1 MSEESLRLGL
11 CAGEASGDLL
21 AGSILRAW
29 QLRGTSLDITGIGG
43 DQMQAAGLESLC
55 VIDRLAVMGLVEPVS
70 RLPELLGI
78 RRRLIAQQQRV
89 APELYVG
96 VDSPDFNLPVERRL
110 RALGIPTAHLVSPS
124 VWAWRRGRLRS
135 IRQSVDRMLCLLPF
149 EVDIYREAGIDAV
162 CVGHPLVDELQQ
174 LPLAGELRAAMGLP
188 SDKPLVAVLPGSREG
203 EVRHLMPVFADAMQ
217 LLQARHTGL
226 HFVIPA
232 ANAERHQQIE
242 SVLQSTA
249 LSVSLIRGQG
259 REVMRCSDAIM
270 IASGTAT
277 LEAMLLRK
285 PMVISYR
292 MASLS
297 WTILSRLVKTPYVGL
312 PNVLA
317 GEELVPELLQH
328 HATASQL
335 ADAVSRVLEGDGDR
349 QVRRFD
355 ELAGLIGGN
364 FAERSIDALLPLV
377 KGR

>member
-1 MSEESLRLGL
+1 MSQGSLRLGL

-21 AGSILRAW
+21 AGAMLQAW
-29 QLRGTSLDITGIGG
+29 QQRGTSLDITGIGG

-55 VIDRLAVMGLVEPVS
+55 AIDRLAVMGLVEPLK

-78 RRRLIAQQQRV
+78 RRRLIAQQQQV
-89 APELYVG
+89 APDLFVG

-110 RALGIPTAHLVSPS
+110 RAAGIPTAHLVSPS
-124 VWAWRRGRLRS
+124 VWAWRRGRLRG
-135 IRQSVDRMLCLLPF
+135 IRDSVDRMLCLLPF
-149 EVDIYREAGIDAV
+149 EVDIYREAGIDAA

-174 LPLAGELRAAMGLP
+174 LPAADELSAAMALP
-188 SDKPLVAVLPGSREG
+188 SNKTVLAVLPGSREG
-203 EVRHLMPVFADAMQ
+203 EVRHLMPVFAEAMQ
-217 LLQARHTGL
+217 LLQARHTDL

-232 ANAERHQQIE
+232 ANAERYQQIE
-242 SVLQSTA
+242 AVLQSTA
-249 LSVSLIRGQG
+249 LPVSLMRGQG

-297 WTILSRLVKTPYVGL
+297 WTILSRLVKTPHVGL

-317 GEELVPELLQH
+317 GEEVVPELLQH

-349 QVRRFD
+349 QVRRFN

-364 FAERSIDALLPLV
+364 FAERTIDALLPLV
-377 KGR
+377 KRR

>member
-1 MSEESLRLGL
+1 MSQESLRLGL

-29 QLRGTSLDITGIGG
+29 QQRGTSLDITGIGG
-43 DQMQAAGLESLC
+43 DQMQAQGLESLC
-55 VIDRLAVMGLVEPVS
+55 AIDRLAVMGLVEPLK

-78 RRRLIAQQQRV
+78 RRRLIAQQQCV
-89 APELYVG
+89 APDLFVG
-96 VDSPDFNLPVERRL
+96 VDSPDFNLPIERRL
-110 RALGIPTAHLVSPS
+110 RASGIPTAHLVSPS

-135 IRQSVDRMLCLLPF
+135 IRESVDRMLCLLPF
-149 EVDIYREAGIDAV
+149 EVDIYREAGIDAM

-174 LPLAGELRAAMGLP
+174 LPAADELRAAMGLP
-188 SDKPLVAVLPGSREG
+188 SNKTLLAVLPGSREG

-217 LLQARHTGL
+217 LLQARHTNL

-232 ANAERHQQIE
+232 ANAERHDQMG
-242 SVLQSTA
+242 SVLQPAA
-249 LSVSLIRGQG
+249 LPVGLIRGQG

-297 WTILSRLVKTPYVGL
+297 WGILSRLVKTPHVGL

-317 GEELVPELLQH
+317 GEEIVPELLQH
-328 HATASQL
+328 HATASGL
-335 ADAVSRVLEGDGDR
+335 ADAVSGLLEGDGER
-349 QVRRFD
+349 QVGRFD

-377 KGR
+377 KQ

>member
-1 MSEESLRLGL
+1 VSQESLRLGL

-29 QLRGTSLDITGIGG
+29 QQRGTTLDITGIGG
-43 DQMQAAGLESLC
+43 DKMQAAGLESLC
-55 VIDRLAVMGLVEPVS
+55 AIDRLAVMGLVEPLK

-89 APELYVG
+89 APDLFVG
-96 VDSPDFNLPVERRL
+96 VDSPDFNLLVERRL
-110 RALGIPTAHLVSPS
+110 RASGIPTAHLVSPS
-124 VWAWRRGRLRS
+124 VWAWRRGRLRG
-135 IRQSVDRMLCLLPF
+135 IRESVDRMLCLLPF

-174 LPLAGELRAAMGLP
+174 LPTADELRTAMTLP
-188 SDKPLVAVLPGSREG
+188 SGKTLLAVLPGSREG

-217 LLQARHTGL
+217 LLQARHTDL

-232 ANAERHQQIE
+232 ANAARHQQIE
-242 SVLQSTA
+242 SVLQSKS
-249 LSVSLIRGQG
+249 LSVSLVRGQG

-297 WTILSRLVKTPYVGL
+297 WAILSRLVKTPYVGL

-317 GEELVPELLQH
+317 GDEVVPELLQH

-335 ADAVSRVLEGDGDR
+335 ADAVSGLLEGDGDR
-349 QVRRFD
+349 QVHRFD

-377 KGR
+377 EGR

>member
-1 MSEESLRLGL
+1 MSQESLRLGL

-29 QLRGTSLDITGIGG
+29 QQRGTSLDITGIGG
-43 DQMQAAGLESLC
+43 DQMQSQGLESLC
-55 VIDRLAVMGLVEPVS
+55 AIDRLAVMGLVEPLK

-89 APELYVG
+89 TPDLFVG
-96 VDSPDFNLPVERRL
+96 VDSPDFNLPIERRL
-110 RALGIPTAHLVSPS
+110 RASGIPTAHLVSPS

-135 IRQSVDRMLCLLPF
+135 IRESVDRMLCLLPF
-149 EVDIYREAGIDAV
+149 EVDIYREAGIDAM

-174 LPLAGELRAAMGLP
+174 LPAAEELRVAMGLP
-188 SDKPLVAVLPGSREG
+188 SNKTLLAVLPGSREG

-217 LLQARHTGL
+217 LLQARHTNL

-232 ANAERHQQIE
+232 ANAARHQQIE
-242 SVLQSTA
+242 SVLQSKS

-297 WTILSRLVKTPYVGL
+297 WGILSRLVKTPHVGL

-317 GEELVPELLQH
+317 GEEIVPELLQH
-328 HATASQL
+328 HATASRL
-335 ADAVSRVLEGDGDR
+335 ADAVSGLLEGDGAR
-349 QVRRFD
+349 QVGRFD

-377 KGR
+377 KER

>member
-1 MSEESLRLGL
+1 MSQESLRLGL

-29 QLRGTSLDITGIGG
+29 QQRGTSLDITGIGG
-43 DQMQAAGLESLC
+43 DQMEAAGLESLC
-55 VIDRLAVMGLVEPVS
+55 AIDRLAVMGLVEPLK

-89 APELYVG
+89 APDLFVG
-96 VDSPDFNLPVERRL
+96 VDSPDFNLLVERRL
-110 RALGIPTAHLVSPS
+110 RASGIPTAHLVSPS
-124 VWAWRRGRLRS
+124 VWAWRRGRLLG
-135 IRQSVDRMLCLLPF
+135 IRESVDRMLCLLPF

-174 LPLAGELRAAMGLP
+174 LPTADELRTAMTLP
-188 SDKPLVAVLPGSREG
+188 SGKTLLAVLPGSREG

-217 LLQARHTGL
+217 LLQARHTDL

-232 ANAERHQQIE
+232 ANAARHQQIE
-242 SVLQSTA
+242 SVLQSKS
-249 LSVSLIRGQG
+249 LSVSLVRGQG

-285 PMVISYR
+285 PMIISYR

-297 WTILSRLVKTPYVGL
+297 WAILSRLVKTPYVGL

-317 GEELVPELLQH
+317 GDEVVPELLQH

-335 ADAVSRVLEGDGDR
+335 ADAVSGLLEGDGDR
-349 QVRRFD
+349 QVHRFD

-377 KGR
+377 EGR

>member
-1 MSEESLRLGL
+1 MSQESLRLGL

-29 QLRGTSLDITGIGG
+29 QQRGTSLDITGIGG
-43 DQMQAAGLESLC
+43 DQMQSQGLESLC
-55 VIDRLAVMGLVEPVS
+55 AIDRLAVMGLVEPLK

-89 APELYVG
+89 TPDLFVG
-96 VDSPDFNLPVERRL
+96 VDSPDFNLPIERRL
-110 RALGIPTAHLVSPS
+110 RATGIPTAHLVSPS

-135 IRQSVDRMLCLLPF
+135 IRKSVDRMLCLLPF
-149 EVDIYREAGIDAV
+149 EVDIYREAGIDAM

-174 LPLAGELRAAMGLP
+174 LPAVEELRASIGLP
-188 SDKPLVAVLPGSREG
+188 SNKTLLAVLPGSREG

-217 LLQARHTGL
+217 LLQARHTNL

-232 ANAERHQQIE
+232 ANAERLNQIE
-242 SVLQSTA
+242 SVLQSAA
-249 LSVSLIRGQG
+249 LPVSLIRGQG

-297 WTILSRLVKTPYVGL
+297 WGILSRLVKTPHVGL

-317 GEELVPELLQH
+317 GEEIVPELLQH
-328 HATASQL
+328 HATASRL
-335 ADAVSRVLEGDGDR
+335 ADAVSGLLEGDGAK
-349 QVRRFD
+349 QVGRFD

-377 KGR
+377 KE

>member
-1 MSEESLRLGL
+1 VSQESLRLGL

-29 QLRGTSLDITGIGG
+29 QQRGTSLDITGIGG
-43 DQMQAAGLESLC
+43 DQMQAQGLDSLC
-55 VIDRLAVMGLVEPVS
+55 AIDRLAVMGLVEPLK

-89 APELYVG
+89 APDLFVG
-96 VDSPDFNLPVERRL
+96 VDSPDFNLPIERRL
-110 RALGIPTAHLVSPS
+110 RVTGIPTAHLVSPS
-124 VWAWRRGRLRS
+124 VWAWRRGR
-135 IRQSVDRMLCLLPF
+135 IRGIRESVDRMLCLLPF
-149 EVDIYREAGIDAV
+149 EVDIYREAGIDAM

-174 LPLAGELRAAMGLP
+174 LPAAEELRVAMGLP
-188 SDKPLVAVLPGSREG
+188 SNKTLLAVLPGSREG

-217 LLQARHTGL
+217 LLQARHTNL

-232 ANAERHQQIE
+232 ADAERHKQIE
-242 SVLQSTA
+242 SVLKPAA
-249 LSVSLIRGQG
+249 LPVSLIRGQG

-297 WTILSRLVKTPYVGL
+297 WSILSRLVKTPHVGL

-317 GEELVPELLQH
+317 GEEIVPELLQH
-328 HATASQL
+328 HATASRL
-335 ADAVSRVLEGDGDR
+335 ADAVSGLLEGDGER
-349 QVRRFD
+349 QVGRFD

-377 KGR
+377 KE

>member
-1 MSEESLRLGL
+1 MSQGSLRLGL

-21 AGSILRAW
+21 AGAMLRAW
-29 QLRGTSLDITGIGG
+29 QQRGTSLDITGIGG

-55 VIDRLAVMGLVEPVS
+55 AIDRLAVMGLVEPLK

-78 RRRLIAQQQRV
+78 RRRLIAQQQQV
-89 APELYVG
+89 APDLFVG

-110 RALGIPTAHLVSPS
+110 RAAGIPTAHLVSPS
-124 VWAWRRGRLRS
+124 VWAWRRGRLRG
-135 IRQSVDRMLCLLPF
+135 IRDSVDRMLCLLPF
-149 EVDIYREAGIDAV
+149 EVDIYREAGIDAA

-174 LPLAGELRAAMGLP
+174 LPAADELRAAMALP
-188 SDKPLVAVLPGSREG
+188 SNKTVLAVLPGSREG
-203 EVRHLMPVFADAMQ
+203 EVRHLMPVFAEAMQ
-217 LLQARHTGL
+217 LLQARHTDL

-232 ANAERHQQIE
+232 ANAERYQQIE
-242 SVLQSTA
+242 AVLQSTA
-249 LSVSLIRGQG
+249 LPVSLMRGQG

-297 WTILSRLVKTPYVGL
+297 WTILSRLVKTPHVGL

-317 GEELVPELLQH
+317 GEEVVPELLQH

-377 KGR
+377 EGR

>member
-1 MSEESLRLGL
+1 MSQESLRLGL

-21 AGSILRAW
+21 AGAILRAW
-29 QLRGTSLDITGIGG
+29 QQRGTLLDITGIGG
-43 DQMQAAGLESLC
+43 DQMQAAGLKSLC
-55 VIDRLAVMGLVEPVS
+55 AVDRLAVMGLVEPLK

-78 RRRLIAQQQRV
+78 RRRLIGQQQQV
-89 APELYVG
+89 APDLFVG

-110 RALGIPTAHLVSPS
+110 RAAGIPTAHLVSPS
-124 VWAWRRGRLRS
+124 VWAWRRGRLRG
-135 IRQSVDRMLCLLPF
+135 IRESVDRMLCLLPF

-174 LPLAGELRAAMGLP
+174 LPAADELRAGMGLP
-188 SDKPLVAVLPGSREG
+188 SSRTVLAVLPGSREG
-203 EVRHLMPVFADAMQ
+203 EVRHLMPVFAEAMQ
-217 LLQARHTGL
+217 LLQARHTDL

-232 ANAERHQQIE
+232 ANAERYQQIE

-249 LSVSLIRGQG
+249 LSVSVISGQG
-259 REVMRCSDAIM
+259 REVVRCSDAIM

-297 WTILSRLVKTPYVGL
+297 WAILSRLVKIPYVGL

-317 GEELVPELLQH
+317 GEEVVPELLQH

-335 ADAVSRVLEGDGDR
+335 ADAVSAILEGDGDR

-377 KGR
+377 EGR

>member
-1 MSEESLRLGL
+1 MSQGSLRLGL

-21 AGSILRAW
+21 AGAILRAW
-29 QLRGTSLDITGIGG
+29 QQRGTSLDITGIGG

-55 VIDRLAVMGLVEPVS
+55 DIDRLAVMGLVEPLK

-78 RRRLIAQQQRV
+78 RRRLIAQQQQV
-89 APELYVG
+89 APDLFVG

-110 RALGIPTAHLVSPS
+110 RAAGIPTAHLVSPS
-124 VWAWRRGRLRS
+124 VWAWRRGRLWG
-135 IRQSVDRMLCLLPF
+135 IRESVDRMLCLLPF

-174 LPLAGELRAAMGLP
+174 LPAADALRAGMGLP
-188 SDKPLVAVLPGSREG
+188 SNRTVLAVLPGSREG
-203 EVRHLMPVFADAMQ
+203 EVRHLMPVFAEAMQ
-217 LLQARHTGL
+217 LLQARHTDL

-232 ANAERHQQIE
+232 ANAERYQQIE

-249 LSVSLIRGQG
+249 LSVSVISGQG
-259 REVMRCSDAIM
+259 REVVRCSDAIM

-297 WTILSRLVKTPYVGL
+297 WAILSRLVKIPYVGL

-317 GEELVPELLQH
+317 GEEVVPELLQH

-335 ADAVSRVLEGDGDR
+335 ADAVSAILEGDGDR

-377 KGR
+377 EGR

>member
-1 MSEESLRLGL
+1 
-11 CAGEASGDLL
+11 
-21 AGSILRAW
+21 
-29 QLRGTSLDITGIGG
+29 
-43 DQMQAAGLESLC
+43 
-55 VIDRLAVMGLVEPVS
+55 
-70 RLPELLGI
+70 
-78 RRRLIAQQQRV
+78 
-89 APELYVG
+89 
-96 VDSPDFNLPVERRL
+96 
-110 RALGIPTAHLVSPS
+110 
-124 VWAWRRGRLRS
+124 
-135 IRQSVDRMLCLLPF
+135 MLCLLPF

-174 LPLAGELRAAMGLP
+174 LPTAEELRAAIGLP
-188 SDKPLVAVLPGSREG
+188 SDKTLVAVLPGSREG

-249 LSVSLIRGQG
+249 LSVSLIRGLG

-292 MASLS
+292 MAPLS
-297 WTILSRLVKTPYVGL
+297 WAILSRLVETPYVGL

-317 GEELVPELLQH
+317 GEEVVPELLQH
-328 HATASQL
+328 HATDSQL
-335 ADAVSRVLEGDGDR
+335 ADAVSGLLGGDGDR

-364 FAERSIDALLPLV
+364 FAEHSIDALLPLV

>member
-1 MSEESLRLGL
+1 VSQESLRLGL

-29 QLRGTSLDITGIGG
+29 QQRGTSLDITGIGG

-55 VIDRLAVMGLVEPVS
+55 AIDRLAVMGLVEPLK

-89 APELYVG
+89 APDLFVG
-96 VDSPDFNLPVERRL
+96 VDSPDFNLLVERRL
-110 RALGIPTAHLVSPS
+110 RASGIPTAHLVSPS
-124 VWAWRRGRLRS
+124 VWAWRRGRLRG
-135 IRQSVDRMLCLLPF
+135 IRESVDRMLCLLPL

-174 LPLAGELRAAMGLP
+174 LPTADELRTAMTLP
-188 SDKPLVAVLPGSREG
+188 SGKTLLAVLPGSREG

-217 LLQARHTGL
+217 LLQARHTDL

-232 ANAERHQQIE
+232 ANAARHQQIE
-242 SVLQSTA
+242 SVLQSKS
-249 LSVSLIRGQG
+249 LSVSLVRGQG

-297 WTILSRLVKTPYVGL
+297 WAILSRLVKTPYVGL

-317 GEELVPELLQH
+317 GDEVVPELLQH

-335 ADAVSRVLEGDGDR
+335 ADAVSGLLEGDGDR
-349 QVRRFD
+349 QVHRFD

-377 KGR
+377 EGR

>member
-1 MSEESLRLGL
+1 VSQESLRLGL

-29 QLRGTSLDITGIGG
+29 QQRGTSLDITGIGG
-43 DQMQAAGLESLC
+43 DQMQAQGLDSLC
-55 VIDRLAVMGLVEPVS
+55 AIDRLAVMGLVEPLK

-89 APELYVG
+89 APDLFVG
-96 VDSPDFNLPVERRL
+96 VDSPDFNLPIERRL
-110 RALGIPTAHLVSPS
+110 RVTGIPTAHLVSPS
-124 VWAWRRGRLRS
+124 VWAWRRGR
-135 IRQSVDRMLCLLPF
+135 IRGIRESVDRMLCLLPF
-149 EVDIYREAGIDAV
+149 EVDIYREAGIDAM

-174 LPLAGELRAAMGLP
+174 LPAAEELRVAMGLP
-188 SDKPLVAVLPGSREG
+188 SNKTLLAVLPGSREG

-217 LLQARHTGL
+217 LLQARHTNL

-232 ANAERHQQIE
+232 ADAERHKQIE
-242 SVLQSTA
+242 SVLKPAA
-249 LSVSLIRGQG
+249 LPVSLIRGQG

-297 WTILSRLVKTPYVGL
+297 WSILSRLVKTPHVGL

-317 GEELVPELLQH
+317 GEEIVPELLQH
-328 HATASQL
+328 HATASRL
-335 ADAVSRVLEGDGDR
+335 ADAVSGLLEGDGER
-349 QVRRFD
+349 QVGRFD
-355 ELAGLIGGN
+355 DLAGLIGGN
-364 FAERSIDALLPLV
+364 FAERCIDALLPLV
-377 KGR
+377 KE

>member
-1 MSEESLRLGL
+1 MSQESLRLGL

-29 QLRGTSLDITGIGG
+29 QQRGTSLDITGIGG
-43 DQMQAAGLESLC
+43 DQMQAQGLESLC
-55 VIDRLAVMGLVEPVS
+55 AIDRLAVMGLVEPLK

-89 APELYVG
+89 TPDLFVG
-96 VDSPDFNLPVERRL
+96 VDSPDFNLPIERRL
-110 RALGIPTAHLVSPS
+110 RASGIPTAHLVSPS

-135 IRQSVDRMLCLLPF
+135 IRESVDRMLCLLPF
-149 EVDIYREAGIDAV
+149 EVDIYREAGIDAM

-174 LPLAGELRAAMGLP
+174 LPAAEELRVAMGLP
-188 SDKPLVAVLPGSREG
+188 SNKTLLAVLPGSREG

-217 LLQARHTGL
+217 LLQARHTNL

-232 ANAERHQQIE
+232 ANAARHQQIE
-242 SVLQSTA
+242 SVLQSKS

-297 WTILSRLVKTPYVGL
+297 WGILSRLVKTPHVGL

-317 GEELVPELLQH
+317 GEEIVPELLQH
-328 HATASQL
+328 HATASRL
-335 ADAVSRVLEGDGDR
+335 ADAVSGLLEGDGVR
-349 QVRRFD
+349 QVGRFD

-377 KGR
+377 KER

>member
-1 MSEESLRLGL
+1 MSQESLRLGL

-29 QLRGTSLDITGIGG
+29 QQRGTSLDITGIGG
-43 DQMQAAGLESLC
+43 DQMQAQGLESLC
-55 VIDRLAVMGLVEPVS
+55 AIDRLAVMGLVEPLK

-89 APELYVG
+89 TPDLFVG
-96 VDSPDFNLPVERRL
+96 VDSPDFNLPIERRL
-110 RALGIPTAHLVSPS
+110 RASGIPTAHLVSPS

-135 IRQSVDRMLCLLPF
+135 IRESVDRMLCLLPF
-149 EVDIYREAGIDAV
+149 EVDIYREAGIDAM

-174 LPLAGELRAAMGLP
+174 LPAAEELRVAMGLP
-188 SDKPLVAVLPGSREG
+188 SNKTLLAVLPGSREG

-217 LLQARHTGL
+217 LLQARHTNL

-232 ANAERHQQIE
+232 ANAARHQQIE
-242 SVLQSTA
+242 SVLQSKS

-297 WTILSRLVKTPYVGL
+297 WGILSRLVKTPHVGL

-317 GEELVPELLQH
+317 GEEIVPELLQH
-328 HATASQL
+328 HATASRL
-335 ADAVSRVLEGDGDR
+335 ADAVSGILEGDGAR
-349 QVRRFD
+349 QVGRFD
-355 ELAGLIGGN
+355 ELAGLIGGD

-377 KGR
+377 KE

>member
-1 MSEESLRLGL
+1 MSQGSLRLGL

-21 AGSILRAW
+21 AGAMLRAW
-29 QLRGTSLDITGIGG
+29 QQRGTSLDITGIGG

-55 VIDRLAVMGLVEPVS
+55 AIDRLAVMGLVEPLK

-78 RRRLIAQQQRV
+78 RRRLIAQQQQV
-89 APELYVG
+89 APDLFVG

-110 RALGIPTAHLVSPS
+110 RAAGIPTAHLVSPS
-124 VWAWRRGRLRS
+124 VWAWRRGRLRG
-135 IRQSVDRMLCLLPF
+135 IRDSVDRMLCLLPF
-149 EVDIYREAGIDAV
+149 EVDIYREAGIDAA

-174 LPLAGELRAAMGLP
+174 LPAADELRAAMALP
-188 SDKPLVAVLPGSREG
+188 SNKTVLAVLPGSREG
-203 EVRHLMPVFADAMQ
+203 EVRHLMPVFAEAMQ
-217 LLQARHTGL
+217 LLQARHTDL

-232 ANAERHQQIE
+232 ANAERYQQIE
-242 SVLQSTA
+242 AVLQSTA
-249 LSVSLIRGQG
+249 LPVSLMRGQG

-297 WTILSRLVKTPYVGL
+297 WTILSRLVKTPHVGL

-317 GEELVPELLQH
+317 GEEVVPELLQH

-349 QVRRFD
+349 QVRRFN

-364 FAERSIDALLPLV
+364 FAERTIDALLPLV

>member
-1 MSEESLRLGL
+1 MSQGSLRLGL

-21 AGSILRAW
+21 AGAILRAW
-29 QLRGTSLDITGIGG
+29 QQRGTSLDITGIGG

-55 VIDRLAVMGLVEPVS
+55 AIDRLAVMGLVEPLK

-78 RRRLIAQQQRV
+78 RRRLIAQQQQK
-89 APELYVG
+89 APDLFVG

-110 RALGIPTAHLVSPS
+110 RAAGIPTAHLVSPS

-135 IRQSVDRMLCLLPF
+135 IRESVDRMLCLLPF

-162 CVGHPLVDELQQ
+162 CVGHPLVDDLQQ
-174 LPLAGELRAAMGLP
+174 LPAAEALRAAMGLP
-188 SDKPLVAVLPGSREG
+188 SNKTVLAVLPGSREG
-203 EVRHLMPVFADAMQ
+203 EVRHLMPVFAEAMQ
-217 LLQARHTGL
+217 LLQARHNDL

-232 ANAERHQQIE
+232 ANAERYQQIE
-242 SVLQSTA
+242 SVLQSST
-249 LSVSLIRGQG
+249 LPVSLIRGQG

-297 WTILSRLVKTPYVGL
+297 WAILSRLVNTPHVGL

-317 GEELVPELLQH
+317 GEEVVPELLQH

-335 ADAVSRVLEGDGDR
+335 ADAISRVLEGDGDR

-364 FAERSIDALLPLV
+364 FAERSTDALLPLV

>member
-1 MSEESLRLGL
+1 MSQESLRLGL

-29 QLRGTSLDITGIGG
+29 QQRGTSLDITGIGG
-43 DQMQAAGLESLC
+43 DQMQAQGLESLC
-55 VIDRLAVMGLVEPVS
+55 AIDRLAVMGLVEPLK

-78 RRRLIAQQQRV
+78 RRRLIAQQQCV
-89 APELYVG
+89 APDLFVG
-96 VDSPDFNLPVERRL
+96 VDSPDFNLPIERRL
-110 RALGIPTAHLVSPS
+110 RASGIPTAHLVSPS
-124 VWAWRRGRLRS
+124 VWAWRRGRLRG
-135 IRQSVDRMLCLLPF
+135 IRESVDRMLCLLPF
-149 EVDIYREAGIDAV
+149 EVDIYREAGIDAM

-174 LPLAGELRAAMGLP
+174 LPAVEELRTSMGLP
-188 SDKPLVAVLPGSREG
+188 SNKTLLAVLPGSREG

-217 LLQARHTGL
+217 LLQARHTNL

-232 ANAERHQQIE
+232 ANAERHDQIE
-242 SVLQSTA
+242 SVLPPAA
-249 LSVSLIRGQG
+249 LPVSLIRGQG

-297 WTILSRLVKTPYVGL
+297 WGILSRLVKTPHVGL

-317 GEELVPELLQH
+317 GEEIVPELLQH
-328 HATASQL
+328 HATASGL
-335 ADAVSRVLEGDGDR
+335 ADAVSGLLEGDGER
-349 QVRRFD
+349 QVGRFD

-377 KGR
+377 KER

>member
-1 MSEESLRLGL
+1 VSQESLRLGL

-29 QLRGTSLDITGIGG
+29 QQRGTSLDITGIGG
-43 DQMQAAGLESLC
+43 DQMQAQGLESLC
-55 VIDRLAVMGLVEPVS
+55 AIDRLAVMGLVEPLK

-89 APELYVG
+89 APDLFVG
-96 VDSPDFNLPVERRL
+96 VDSPDFNLPIERRL
-110 RALGIPTAHLVSPS
+110 RAAGIPTAHLVSPS
-124 VWAWRRGRLRS
+124 VWAWRRGRLQS
-135 IRQSVDRMLCLLPF
+135 IRESVDRMLCLLPF
-149 EVDIYREAGIDAV
+149 EVDIYREAGIDAM

-174 LPLAGELRAAMGLP
+174 LPAAEELRVAMGLP
-188 SDKPLVAVLPGSREG
+188 SNKTLLAVLPGSREG

-217 LLQARHTGL
+217 LLHGRHTNL

-232 ANAERHQQIE
+232 ANAERHNQIE
-242 SVLQSTA
+242 SVLHSAA
-249 LSVSLIRGQG
+249 LPVSLIRGQG

-285 PMVISYR
+285 PMVIGYR

-297 WTILSRLVKTPYVGL
+297 WGILSRLVKTPHVGL

-317 GEELVPELLQH
+317 GEEIVPELLQH
-328 HATASQL
+328 HATASRL
-335 ADAVSRVLEGDGDR
+335 ADAVSGLLEGDGAR
-349 QVRRFD
+349 QVGRFD

-377 KGR
+377 KE

>member
-1 MSEESLRLGL
+1 MSQESLRLGL

-29 QLRGTSLDITGIGG
+29 QRRGTSLDITGIGG
-43 DQMQAAGLESLC
+43 DHMQAAGLESLC
-55 VIDRLAVMGLVEPVS
+55 AIDRLAVVGLAEPLK

-89 APELYVG
+89 APDLFVG

-110 RALGIPTAHLVSPS
+110 RASGIPTAHLVGPS
-124 VWAWRRGRLRS
+124 VWAWRRRRLRG
-135 IRQSVDRMLCLLPF
+135 IRESVDRMLCLLPF

-174 LPLAGELRAAMGLP
+174 LPAADELHAAMGLP
-188 SDKPLVAVLPGSREG
+188 SNKTLVAVLPGSREG

-217 LLQARHTGL
+217 LLQARYTGL

-297 WTILSRLVKTPYVGL
+297 WAILSRLVTTPYVGL

-317 GEELVPELLQH
+317 GEEVVPELLQH

-335 ADAVSRVLEGDGDR
+335 ADVVSELLGGDGYR

-377 KGR
+377 KWR

>member
-1 MSEESLRLGL
+1 MSQGSLRLGL

-21 AGSILRAW
+21 AGAMLRAW
-29 QLRGTSLDITGIGG
+29 QQRGTSLDITGIGG
-43 DQMQAAGLESLC
+43 EQMQAAGLESLC
-55 VIDRLAVMGLVEPVS
+55 AIDRLAVMGLVEPLK

-78 RRRLIAQQQRV
+78 RRRLIAQQQQV
-89 APELYVG
+89 APDLFVG

-110 RALGIPTAHLVSPS
+110 RAAGIPTAHLVSPS
-124 VWAWRRGRLRS
+124 VWAWRRGRLRD
-135 IRQSVDRMLCLLPF
+135 IRDSVDRMLCLLPF
-149 EVDIYREAGIDAV
+149 EVDIYREAGIDAA

-174 LPLAGELRAAMGLP
+174 LPAADELRAAMALP
-188 SDKPLVAVLPGSREG
+188 SNKTVLAVLPGSREG
-203 EVRHLMPVFADAMQ
+203 EVRHLMPVFAEAMQ
-217 LLQARHTGL
+217 LLQARHTDL

-232 ANAERHQQIE
+232 ANAERYQQIE
-242 SVLQSTA
+242 AVLQSTA
-249 LSVSLIRGQG
+249 LPVSLMRGQG
-259 REVMRCSDAIM
+259 REVMRCGDAIM

-317 GEELVPELLQH
+317 GEEVVPELLQH

-335 ADAVSRVLEGDGDR
+335 ADAVSRVLEGDADR

-355 ELAGLIGGN
+355 ELTGLIGGN

-377 KGR
+377 KRR

>member
-1 MSEESLRLGL
+1 MSQGSLRLGL

-21 AGSILRAW
+21 AGAMLRAW
-29 QLRGTSLDITGIGG
+29 QQRGTSLDITGIGG

-55 VIDRLAVMGLVEPVS
+55 AIDRLAVMGLVEPLK

-78 RRRLIAQQQRV
+78 RRRLIAQQQQV
-89 APELYVG
+89 APDLFVG

-110 RALGIPTAHLVSPS
+110 RAAGIPTAHLVSPS
-124 VWAWRRGRLRS
+124 VWAWRRGRLRG
-135 IRQSVDRMLCLLPF
+135 IRDSVDRMLCLLPF
-149 EVDIYREAGIDAV
+149 EVDIYREAGIDAA

-174 LPLAGELRAAMGLP
+174 LPAADELSAAMALP
-188 SDKPLVAVLPGSREG
+188 SNKTVLAVLPGSREG
-203 EVRHLMPVFADAMQ
+203 EVRHLMPVFAEAMQ
-217 LLQARHTGL
+217 LLQARHTDL

-232 ANAERHQQIE
+232 ANAERYQQIE
-242 SVLQSTA
+242 AVLQSTA
-249 LSVSLIRGQG
+249 LPVSLMRAQG

-297 WTILSRLVKTPYVGL
+297 WTILSRLVKTPHVGL

-317 GEELVPELLQH
+317 GEEVVPELLQH

-349 QVRRFD
+349 QVRRFN

-364 FAERSIDALLPLV
+364 FAERTIDALLPLV

>member
-1 MSEESLRLGL
+1 MSLESLRLGL

-21 AGSILRAW
+21 AGAMLRAW
-29 QLRGTSLDITGIGG
+29 QQRGTLLDITGIGG
-43 DQMQAAGLESLC
+43 DQMRAAGLESLC
-55 VIDRLAVMGLVEPVS
+55 AIDRLAVMGLVEPLK

-78 RRRLIAQQQRV
+78 RRRLIAQQQKV
-89 APELYVG
+89 APDLFVG

-110 RALGIPTAHLVSPS
+110 RAAGIPTAHLVSPS
-124 VWAWRRGRLRS
+124 VWAWRRGRLRG
-135 IRQSVDRMLCLLPF
+135 IRESVDRMLCLLPF
-149 EVDIYREAGIDAV
+149 EVEIYREAGIDAV
-162 CVGHPLVDELQQ
+162 CVGHPLMDELQQ
-174 LPLAGELRAAMGLP
+174 LPAADELRAAMGLP
-188 SDKPLVAVLPGSREG
+188 PNKTVLAVLPGSREG
-203 EVRHLMPVFADAMQ
+203 EVRQLMPVFAEAMQ
-217 LLQARHTGL
+217 LLQARHTDL

-232 ANAERHQQIE
+232 ANAERYQQIE

-259 REVMRCSDAIM
+259 REVMRCSDTIM

-277 LEAMLLRK
+277 LEAMLLHK

-297 WTILSRLVKTPYVGL
+297 WAILSRLAKTPHVGL

-317 GEELVPELLQH
+317 GEEVVPELLQH

-335 ADAVSRVLEGDGDR
+335 AEAVSRVLEGDGDR

-355 ELAGLIGGN
+355 ELAELIGGN

>member
-1 MSEESLRLGL
+1 VSQESLRLGL

-29 QLRGTSLDITGIGG
+29 QQRGTSLDITGIGG
-43 DQMQAAGLESLC
+43 DQMQSQGLESLC
-55 VIDRLAVMGLVEPVS
+55 AIDRLAVMGLVEPLK

-89 APELYVG
+89 TPDLFVG
-96 VDSPDFNLPVERRL
+96 VDSPDFNLPIERRL
-110 RALGIPTAHLVSPS
+110 RASGIPTAHLVSPS

-135 IRQSVDRMLCLLPF
+135 IRESVDRMLCLLPF
-149 EVDIYREAGIDAV
+149 EVDIYREAGIDAM

-174 LPLAGELRAAMGLP
+174 LPAAEELRVAMGLP
-188 SDKPLVAVLPGSREG
+188 SNKTLLAVLPGSREG

-217 LLQARHTGL
+217 LLQARHTNL

-232 ANAERHQQIE
+232 ANAARHQQIE
-242 SVLQSTA
+242 SVLQSKS

-297 WTILSRLVKTPYVGL
+297 WGILSRLVKTPHVGL

-317 GEELVPELLQH
+317 GEEIVPELLQH
-328 HATASQL
+328 HATASRL
-335 ADAVSRVLEGDGDR
+335 ADAVSGLLEGDGAR
-349 QVRRFD
+349 QVGRFD

-377 KGR
+377 KER

>member
-1 MSEESLRLGL
+1 VSQEPLRLGL

-29 QLRGTSLDITGIGG
+29 QQRGTSLDITGIGG
-43 DQMQAAGLESLC
+43 DQMQAQGLESLC
-55 VIDRLAVMGLVEPVS
+55 AIDRLAVMGLVEPLK

-89 APELYVG
+89 APDLFVG
-96 VDSPDFNLPVERRL
+96 VDSPDFNLPIERRL
-110 RALGIPTAHLVSPS
+110 RAAGIPTAHLVSPS
-124 VWAWRRGRLRS
+124 VWAWRRGRLQS
-135 IRQSVDRMLCLLPF
+135 IRESVDRMLCLLPF
-149 EVDIYREAGIDAV
+149 EVDIYREAGIDAM

-174 LPLAGELRAAMGLP
+174 LPAAEELRVAMGLP
-188 SDKPLVAVLPGSREG
+188 SNKTLLAVLPGSREG

-217 LLQARHTGL
+217 LLHGRHTNL

-232 ANAERHQQIE
+232 ANAERHNQIE
-242 SVLQSTA
+242 SVLHSAA
-249 LSVSLIRGQG
+249 LPVSLIRGQG

-285 PMVISYR
+285 PMVIGYR

-297 WTILSRLVKTPYVGL
+297 WGILSRLVKTPHVGL

-317 GEELVPELLQH
+317 GEEIVPELLQH
-328 HATASQL
+328 HATASRL
-335 ADAVSRVLEGDGDR
+335 ADAVSGLLEGDGAR
-349 QVRRFD
+349 QVGRFD

-377 KGR
+377 KE

>member
-1 MSEESLRLGL
+1 MSQGSLRLGL

-21 AGSILRAW
+21 AGAMLRAW
-29 QLRGTSLDITGIGG
+29 QQRGTSLDINGIGG

-55 VIDRLAVMGLVEPVS
+55 AIDRLAVMGLVEPLK

-78 RRRLIAQQQRV
+78 RRRLIAQQQQV
-89 APELYVG
+89 APDLFVG

-110 RALGIPTAHLVSPS
+110 RAAGIPTAHLVSPS
-124 VWAWRRGRLRS
+124 VWAWRRGRLRG
-135 IRQSVDRMLCLLPF
+135 IRDSVDRMLCLLPF
-149 EVDIYREAGIDAV
+149 EVDIYREAGIDAA

-174 LPLAGELRAAMGLP
+174 LPAADELRAAMALP
-188 SDKPLVAVLPGSREG
+188 SNKTVLAVLPGSREG
-203 EVRHLMPVFADAMQ
+203 EVRHLMPVFAEAMQ
-217 LLQARHTGL
+217 LLQARHTDL

-232 ANAERHQQIE
+232 ANAERYQQIE
-242 SVLQSTA
+242 AVLQSTA
-249 LSVSLIRGQG
+249 LPVSLMRGQG

-297 WTILSRLVKTPYVGL
+297 WTILSRLVKTPHVGL

-317 GEELVPELLQH
+317 GEEVVPELLQH

>member
-1 MSEESLRLGL
+1 MSQGSLRLGL

-21 AGSILRAW
+21 AGAMLRAW
-29 QLRGTSLDITGIGG
+29 QQRGTSLDITGIGG

-55 VIDRLAVMGLVEPVS
+55 AIDRLAVMGLVEPLK

-78 RRRLIAQQQRV
+78 RRRLIAQQQQV
-89 APELYVG
+89 APDLFVG

-110 RALGIPTAHLVSPS
+110 RAAGIPTAHLVSPS
-124 VWAWRRGRLRS
+124 VWAWRRGRLRG
-135 IRQSVDRMLCLLPF
+135 IRDSVDRMLCLLPF
-149 EVDIYREAGIDAV
+149 EVDIYREAGIDAA

-174 LPLAGELRAAMGLP
+174 LPAADELSAAMALP
-188 SDKPLVAVLPGSREG
+188 SNKTVLAVLPGSREG
-203 EVRHLMPVFADAMQ
+203 EVRHLMPVFAEAMQ
-217 LLQARHTGL
+217 LLQARHTDL

-232 ANAERHQQIE
+232 ANAERYQQIE
-242 SVLQSTA
+242 AVLQSTA
-249 LSVSLIRGQG
+249 LPVSLMRGQG

-317 GEELVPELLQH
+317 GEEVVPELLQH

-349 QVRRFD
+349 QVRRFN

-364 FAERSIDALLPLV
+364 FAERTIDALLPLV
-377 KGR
+377 KRR

>member
-1 MSEESLRLGL
+1 MSQESLRLGL

-29 QLRGTSLDITGIGG
+29 QQRGTSLDITGIGG
-43 DQMQAAGLESLC
+43 DQMQSQGLESLC
-55 VIDRLAVMGLVEPVS
+55 AIDRLAVMGLVEPLK

-89 APELYVG
+89 TPDLFVG
-96 VDSPDFNLPVERRL
+96 VDSPDFNLPIERRL
-110 RALGIPTAHLVSPS
+110 RASGIPTAHLVSPS

-135 IRQSVDRMLCLLPF
+135 IRESVDRMLCLLPF
-149 EVDIYREAGIDAV
+149 EVDIYREAGIDAM

-174 LPLAGELRAAMGLP
+174 LPAAEELRVAMGLP
-188 SDKPLVAVLPGSREG
+188 SNKTLLAVLPGSREG

-217 LLQARHTGL
+217 LLQARHTNL

-232 ANAERHQQIE
+232 ANAERHKQIE
-242 SVLQSTA
+242 SVLQSKS

-297 WTILSRLVKTPYVGL
+297 WGILSRLVKTPHVGL

-317 GEELVPELLQH
+317 GEEIVPELLQH
-328 HATASQL
+328 HATASRL
-335 ADAVSRVLEGDGDR
+335 ADAVSELLEGDGAR
-349 QVRRFD
+349 QVGRFD

-377 KGR
+377 KE

>member
-1 MSEESLRLGL
+1 MSQESLRLGL

-29 QLRGTSLDITGIGG
+29 QQRGTSLDITGIGG
-43 DQMQAAGLESLC
+43 DQMQSQGLESLC
-55 VIDRLAVMGLVEPVS
+55 AIDRLAVMGLVEPLK

-89 APELYVG
+89 TPDLFVG
-96 VDSPDFNLPVERRL
+96 VDSPDFNLPIERRL
-110 RALGIPTAHLVSPS
+110 RASGIPTAHLVSPS

-135 IRQSVDRMLCLLPF
+135 IRESVDRMLCLLPF
-149 EVDIYREAGIDAV
+149 EVDIYREAGIDAM

-174 LPLAGELRAAMGLP
+174 LPAAEELRVAMGLP
-188 SDKPLVAVLPGSREG
+188 SNKTVLAVLPGSREG

-217 LLQARHTGL
+217 LLQARHTNL

-232 ANAERHQQIE
+232 ANAARHQQIE
-242 SVLQSTA
+242 SVLQSKS

-297 WTILSRLVKTPYVGL
+297 WGILSRLVKTPHVGL

-317 GEELVPELLQH
+317 GEEIVPELLQH
-328 HATASQL
+328 HATASRL
-335 ADAVSRVLEGDGDR
+335 ADAVSGLLEGDGVR
-349 QVRRFD
+349 QVGRFD

-377 KGR
+377 KER

>member
-1 MSEESLRLGL
+1 MSQGSLRLGL
-11 CAGEASGDLL
+11 CAGEASGDQL
-21 AGSILRAW
+21 AGAMLRAW
-29 QLRGTSLDITGIGG
+29 QQRGTSLDITGIGG

-55 VIDRLAVMGLVEPVS
+55 AIDRLAVMGLVEPLK

-78 RRRLIAQQQRV
+78 RRRLIAQQQQV
-89 APELYVG
+89 APDLFVG

-110 RALGIPTAHLVSPS
+110 RAVGIPTAHLVSPS
-124 VWAWRRGRLRS
+124 VWAWRRGRLRG
-135 IRQSVDRMLCLLPF
+135 IRDSVDRMLCLLPF
-149 EVDIYREAGIDAV
+149 EVDIYREAGIDAA

-174 LPLAGELRAAMGLP
+174 LPAADELSAAMALP
-188 SDKPLVAVLPGSREG
+188 SNKTVLAVLPGSREG
-203 EVRHLMPVFADAMQ
+203 EVRHLMPVFAEAMQ
-217 LLQARHTGL
+217 LLQARHTDL

-232 ANAERHQQIE
+232 ANAERYQQIE
-242 SVLQSTA
+242 AVLQSTA
-249 LSVSLIRGQG
+249 LPVSLMRGQG

-297 WTILSRLVKTPYVGL
+297 WTILSRLVKTPHVGL

-317 GEELVPELLQH
+317 GEEVVPELLQH

-349 QVRRFD
+349 QVRRFN

-364 FAERSIDALLPLV
+364 FAERTIDALLPLV
-377 KGR
+377 KRR

>member
-1 MSEESLRLGL
+1 MSQESLRLGL

-29 QLRGTSLDITGIGG
+29 QQRGTSLDITGIGG
-43 DQMQAAGLESLC
+43 DQMQSQGLESLC
-55 VIDRLAVMGLVEPVS
+55 AIDRLAVMGLVEPLK
-70 RLPELLGI
+70 RFPELLGI

-89 APELYVG
+89 TPDLFVG
-96 VDSPDFNLPVERRL
+96 VDSPDFNLPIERRL
-110 RALGIPTAHLVSPS
+110 RATGIPTAHLVSPS

-135 IRQSVDRMLCLLPF
+135 IRKSVDRMLCLLPF
-149 EVDIYREAGIDAV
+149 EVDIYREAGIDAM

-174 LPLAGELRAAMGLP
+174 LPVAEELRVAMGLP
-188 SDKPLVAVLPGSREG
+188 PTKTLLAVLPGSREG

-217 LLQARHTGL
+217 LLQARHTNL

-232 ANAERHQQIE
+232 ANAARHQQIE
-242 SVLQSTA
+242 SVLQSKS

-297 WTILSRLVKTPYVGL
+297 WGILSRLVKTPHVGL

-317 GEELVPELLQH
+317 GEEIVPELLQH
-328 HATASQL
+328 HATASRL
-335 ADAVSRVLEGDGDR
+335 ADAVSGLLEGDGAK
-349 QVRRFD
+349 QVGRFD

-377 KGR
+377 KE

>member
-1 MSEESLRLGL
+1 MSQESLRLGL

-29 QLRGTSLDITGIGG
+29 QQRGTSLDITGIGG
-43 DQMQAAGLESLC
+43 DQMQSQGLESLC
-55 VIDRLAVMGLVEPVS
+55 AIDRLAVMGLVEPLK

-89 APELYVG
+89 APDLFVG
-96 VDSPDFNLPVERRL
+96 VDSPDFNLPIERRL
-110 RALGIPTAHLVSPS
+110 RASGIPTAHLVSPS
-124 VWAWRRGRLRS
+124 VWAWRRGRLRG
-135 IRQSVDRMLCLLPF
+135 IRESVDRMLCLLPF
-149 EVDIYREAGIDAV
+149 EVDIYREAGIDAM

-174 LPLAGELRAAMGLP
+174 LPVAEELRVAMGLP
-188 SDKPLVAVLPGSREG
+188 PTKTLLAVLPGSREG

-217 LLQARHTGL
+217 LLQARHTNL

-232 ANAERHQQIE
+232 ANAARHQQIE
-242 SVLQSTA
+242 SVLQSKS

-297 WTILSRLVKTPYVGL
+297 WGILSRLVKTPHVGL

-317 GEELVPELLQH
+317 GEEIVPELLQH
-328 HATASQL
+328 HATASRL
-335 ADAVSRVLEGDGDR
+335 ADAVSGLLEGDGAK
-349 QVRRFD
+349 QVGRFD

-377 KGR
+377 KE

>member
-1 MSEESLRLGL
+1 MSQESLRLGL

-29 QLRGTSLDITGIGG
+29 QQRGTSLDITGIGG
-43 DQMQAAGLESLC
+43 DQMQAQGLDSLC
-55 VIDRLAVMGLVEPVS
+55 AIDRLAVMGLVEPLK

-89 APELYVG
+89 APDLFVG
-96 VDSPDFNLPVERRL
+96 VDSPDFNLPIERRL
-110 RALGIPTAHLVSPS
+110 RVTGIPTAHLVSPS
-124 VWAWRRGRLRS
+124 VWAWRRGR
-135 IRQSVDRMLCLLPF
+135 IRGIRESVDRMLCLLPF
-149 EVDIYREAGIDAV
+149 EVDIYREAGIDAM

-174 LPLAGELRAAMGLP
+174 LPAAEELRVAMGLP
-188 SDKPLVAVLPGSREG
+188 SNKTLLAVLPGSREG

-217 LLQARHTGL
+217 LLQARHTNL

-232 ANAERHQQIE
+232 ANAERHKQIE
-242 SVLQSTA
+242 SVLKPAA
-249 LSVSLIRGQG
+249 LPVSLIRGQG

-297 WTILSRLVKTPYVGL
+297 WSILSRLVKTPHVGL

-317 GEELVPELLQH
+317 GEEIVPELLQH
-328 HATASQL
+328 HATASRL
-335 ADAVSRVLEGDGDR
+335 ADAVSGLLEGDGER
-349 QVRRFD
+349 QVGRFD
-355 ELAGLIGGN
+355 DLAGLIGGN
-364 FAERSIDALLPLV
+364 FAERCIDALLPLV
-377 KGR
+377 KE

>member
-1 MSEESLRLGL
+1 VSQESLRLGL

-29 QLRGTSLDITGIGG
+29 QQRGTSLDITGIGG
-43 DQMQAAGLESLC
+43 DQMQAQGLESLC
-55 VIDRLAVMGLVEPVS
+55 AIDRLAVMGLVEPLK

-89 APELYVG
+89 TPDLFVG
-96 VDSPDFNLPVERRL
+96 VDSPDFNLPIERRL
-110 RALGIPTAHLVSPS
+110 RASGIPTAHLVSPS

-135 IRQSVDRMLCLLPF
+135 IRESVDRMLCLLPF
-149 EVDIYREAGIDAV
+149 EVDIYREAGIDAM

-174 LPLAGELRAAMGLP
+174 LPAAEELRVAMGLP
-188 SDKPLVAVLPGSREG
+188 SNKTLLAVLPGSREG

-217 LLQARHTGL
+217 LLQARHTNL

-232 ANAERHQQIE
+232 ANAARHQQIE
-242 SVLQSTA
+242 SVLQSKS

-297 WTILSRLVKTPYVGL
+297 WGILSRLVKTPHVGL

-317 GEELVPELLQH
+317 GEEIVPELLQH
-328 HATASQL
+328 HATASRL
-335 ADAVSRVLEGDGDR
+335 ADAVSGLLEGDGVR
-349 QVRRFD
+349 QVGRFD

-377 KGR
+377 KER

>member
-11 CAGEASGDLL
+11 CAGEASGDIL

-55 VIDRLAVMGLVEPVS
+55 AIDRLAVMGLIEPLK

-89 APELYVG
+89 APELFVG

-124 VWAWRRGRLRS
+124 VWAWRRRRLQG
-135 IRQSVDRMLCLLPF
+135 IRESVDRMLCLLPF

-162 CVGHPLVDELQQ
+162 CVGHPLIDELQQ
-174 LPLAGELRAAMGLP
+174 LPAADELRAAMGLP

-203 EVRHLMPVFADAMQ
+203 EVRHLMPVFAKAMQ

-242 SVLQSTA
+242 SMLQSTA

-297 WTILSRLVKTPYVGL
+297 WALLSRLVKTPYVGL

-317 GEELVPELLQH
+317 GAEVVPELLQH
-328 HATASQL
+328 HATDSQL
-335 ADAVSRVLEGDGDR
+335 ADAVSKLLGGDGDR

-377 KGR
+377 QGR

>member
-1 MSEESLRLGL
+1 MSQGSLRLGL

-21 AGSILRAW
+21 AGAMLRAW
-29 QLRGTSLDITGIGG
+29 QQRGTSLDITGIGG

-55 VIDRLAVMGLVEPVS
+55 AIDRLAVMGLVEPLK

-78 RRRLIAQQQRV
+78 RRRLIAQQQQV
-89 APELYVG
+89 APDLFVG
-96 VDSPDFNLPVERRL
+96 VDSPDFNLPIERRL
-110 RALGIPTAHLVSPS
+110 RAAGIPTAHLVSPS
-124 VWAWRRGRLRS
+124 VWAWRRGRLRG
-135 IRQSVDRMLCLLPF
+135 IRDSVDRMLCLLPF
-149 EVDIYREAGIDAV
+149 EVDIYREAGIDAA

-174 LPLAGELRAAMGLP
+174 LPAADELSAAMALP
-188 SDKPLVAVLPGSREG
+188 SNKTLLAVLPGSREG
-203 EVRHLMPVFADAMQ
+203 EVRHLMPVFAEAMQ
-217 LLQARHTGL
+217 LLQARHTDL

-232 ANAERHQQIE
+232 ANAERYQQIE
-242 SVLQSTA
+242 AVLQSTA
-249 LSVSLIRGQG
+249 LPVSLMRGQG

-297 WTILSRLVKTPYVGL
+297 WTILSRLVKTPHVGL

-317 GEELVPELLQH
+317 GEEVVPELLQH

-349 QVRRFD
+349 QVRRFN

-364 FAERSIDALLPLV
+364 FAERTIDALLPLV
-377 KGR
+377 KRR